1 MLLISCCILFLSSCW
16 MYRKRAA
23 YINDETCK
31 LSKEYIYSV
40 NLEGDTVFHNV
51 AFSKN
56 EIVKYIEG
64 KHFLVNR
71 NGNILQEFSSKKGK
85 LTGDFFKYFI
95 TGKIEIK
102 GQYYKGKKIGKWL
115 YFKEN
120 GEIEKVEYY
129 SQSKSY

>member
-1 MLLISCCILFLSSCW
+1 